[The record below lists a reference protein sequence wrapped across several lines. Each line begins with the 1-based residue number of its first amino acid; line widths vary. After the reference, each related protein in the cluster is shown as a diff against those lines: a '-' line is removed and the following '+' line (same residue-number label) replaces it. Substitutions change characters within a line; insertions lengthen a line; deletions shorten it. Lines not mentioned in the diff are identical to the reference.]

1 MTWCRSSED
10 LALSGGFGRFSQAA
24 TAGKPTMGS
33 SLKVAMVSRD
43 M

>member
-1 MTWCRSSED
+1 MAGMAVAD
-10 LALSGGFGRFSQAA
+10 QLA

-33 SLKVAMVSRD
+33 SLRGAIVSRL